1 MSAGSISF
9 GVVTSRMSLV
19 HSTLF
24 TPATASSSLLR
35 ASVDVYKRQELMI
48 EAYQTGRAAGRAG
61 AVDHIALDVADV
73 DTLFVLLR
81 AQQV

>member
-35 ASVDVYKRQELMI
+35 ASVS
-48 EAYQTGRAAGRAG
+48 
-61 AVDHIALDVADV
+61 AVDIFSTVIMEVEAMLKSSSRYPSP
-73 DTLFVLLR
+73 TMESNSGGR
-81 AQQV
+81 